1 MGATFSFLTGIP
13 DHRRRA
19 AAMARLLR
27 PLLCGAL
34 LGLICMTGEEGARVA
49 VGTARGRG
57 WGVQGR

>member
-34 LGLICMTGEEGARVA
+34 LGLICMTGEEGARAA

-57 WGVQGR
+57 RGVQGR